1 MVFAQI
7 GGCYNKGDLSVILMQ
22 RRFDYQRGV
31 AEVNM
36 ARMRPGKERKVLL
49 TATHYRLFGVD
60 DQSAATACL
69 RSYLKGRGVH
79 SIAYTD
85 DTLPSLNDLA
95 EDVLSIADDGL
106 VLVANQENKLLVNA
120 LACRIAQLEDLPIY
134 LLYGGSELNCQAEET
149 VTTIADGA
157 PEETLAELLGAAEG
171 QPLMKCS
178 PDAQRAALQHIQQR
192 CRERDVLLVADEVA
206 TGFGRTG
213 TPFAWQQAE
222 ITPDLV
228 CLSKAINN
236 GYLAEERGMFP
247 KETVQQTHDAF
258 RLRMTQ
264 SGSHFRMTAAQGE
277 PEPIRVLERPEVVR
291 ALQWRKGGLLTDL
304 DEAAMGWLVPEL
316 EDLTWEQPQPFRL
329 LYCKGEDLTIF
340 AVHHNFF
347 DYYSLLSFWEELG
360 RRYRTTLLVSPNQHF
375 SDYASQY
382 ARLRRTTETRKEA
395 LFWEERLS
403 HVEPMDWKRW
413 TQALPTETKAAG
425 VTARVCFQDEDTRQ
439 YSLPISTAQ
448 RQQLTTFCIRHQ
460 VGEFAALFALLVWQI
475 RKYGVKTPTALLFFT
490 AGRSQVQ
497 PFNTLGY
504 FSFLMPYV
512 VDGGAE
518 PETFSAFVRQVET
531 ELTVLR
537 QREQGFLSLYQQDAS
552 QNLIAQS
559 PIVDYQKLY
568 TRAPEAI
575 WSRMRPFECL
585 GVQNPFSFRIF
596 DYGEQAE
603 LSVFYRR
610 SAVGL
615 DEADVLR
622 LTRTYIKLWNALFQ
636 EPNGSDLC

>member
-1 MVFAQI
+1 MERYFGFFADLIAEFPADVEEQAFYYGNTVELYDQI
-7 GGCYNKGDLSVILMQ
+7 CHGNGEFSQFQQAIALHGGPVLDLCCGSGRLTIPAAKLGMAVTGVDLSQDMLDKLSENLRRRNKRLLPRVHLYCQDMAQLDLPEQYGTVMIGATSIRLLQGPFETFFDHIYDQLKEGGCLCFDIENLPRQEHETIVTGDLVPITMADEEGDLSVILMQ

-149 VTTIADGA
+149 VTTIVDGA
-157 PEETLAELLGAAEG
+157 PEETLTELLGAAEG

-247 KETVQQTHDAF
+247 KETVQSQLLF
-258 RLRMTQ
+258 LVRLTSPFLR
-264 SGSHFRMTAAQGE
+264 SARSAG
-277 PEPIRVLERPEVVR
+277 
-291 ALQWRKGGLLTDL
+291 GGLL
-304 DEAAMGWLVPEL
+304 
-316 EDLTWEQPQPFRL
+316 
-329 LYCKGEDLTIF
+329 
-340 AVHHNFF
+340 
-347 DYYSLLSFWEELG
+347 
-360 RRYRTTLLVSPNQHF
+360 
-375 SDYASQY
+375 
-382 ARLRRTTETRKEA
+382 
-395 LFWEERLS
+395 
-403 HVEPMDWKRW
+403 
-413 TQALPTETKAAG
+413 
-425 VTARVCFQDEDTRQ
+425 
-439 YSLPISTAQ
+439 
-448 RQQLTTFCIRHQ
+448 
-460 VGEFAALFALLVWQI
+460 
-475 RKYGVKTPTALLFFT
+475 
-490 AGRSQVQ
+490 
-497 PFNTLGY
+497 
-504 FSFLMPYV
+504 
-512 VDGGAE
+512 
-518 PETFSAFVRQVET
+518 
-531 ELTVLR
+531 
-537 QREQGFLSLYQQDAS
+537 
-552 QNLIAQS
+552 
-559 PIVDYQKLY
+559 
-568 TRAPEAI
+568 
-575 WSRMRPFECL
+575 
-585 GVQNPFSFRIF
+585 
-596 DYGEQAE
+596 
-603 LSVFYRR
+603 
-610 SAVGL
+610 
-615 DEADVLR
+615 
-622 LTRTYIKLWNALFQ
+622 
-636 EPNGSDLC
+636 